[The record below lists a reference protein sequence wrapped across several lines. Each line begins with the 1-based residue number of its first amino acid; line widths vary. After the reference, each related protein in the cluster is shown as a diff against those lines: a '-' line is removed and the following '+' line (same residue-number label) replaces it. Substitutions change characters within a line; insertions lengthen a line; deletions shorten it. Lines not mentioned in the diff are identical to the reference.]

1 MKHAAPQ
8 FFTGASAPKK
18 KVFVGPVQSRR
29 IRRTLGEIGR
39 VAARPWADFSRKGLG
54 EFALRKNM
62 DWGEINDLWLSNNE

>member
-39 VAARPWADFSRKGLG
+39 VAAPSMGRILAGK
-54 EFALRKNM
+54 A
-62 DWGEINDLWLSNNE
+62 